1 MKFSELTKQFN
12 VCFEYLQV
20 QSEIKNNVTGIKKT
34 PTFKSVLEE
43 AKNIARIFS
52 IYFENNFL
60 KNEN

>member
-34 PTFKSVLEE
+34 PTFRSVLEE
-43 AKNIARIFS
+43 A
-52 IYFENNFL
+52 
-60 KNEN
+60 

>member
-20 QSEIKNNVTGIKKT
+20 QSEIKNKVTGIKKT
-34 PTFKSVLEE
+34 PTFRSVLEE

>member
-1 MKFSELTKQFN
+1 MLLVLRKPLLLA
-12 VCFEYLQV
+12 CYLHFR
-20 QSEIKNNVTGIKKT
+20 SA
-34 PTFKSVLEE
+34 LEE